1 MDATWVLYALSG
13 AVVVASLQPLKMR
26 LALSKA
32 KHRSLSGHSRIA
44 RRIAAL
50 VPFYEYEEVWFF
62 RSDGAPEDIA
72 ARRRAGF
79 MRLSDLYRER
89 FPETLRLTAEVEDS
103 ISDLQFTGAYR
114 VPFQYSRFVRRHL
127 KAGAFVRSSS
137 RVSLTDLDGNRFY
150 DLTGSYGVNVFGYD
164 FYKECMARGIERVR
178 ELGPVLGA
186 YHPVI
191 AYNAQRLT
199 EIAGLDEVSF
209 HMSGTEAIMQA
220 VRLARYHTRRSHL
233 VRFCGAYHGWWGD
246 VQPGVGNPVP
256 ARETYTLKDMD
267 DDTLRVLSKR
277 RDIACVIVNPL
288 QALHPNAN
296 APGDSALVD
305 SARSAFFDRAAYTEW
320 LRRLRTVCS
329 ERKIV
334 LIFDEVFTG
343 FRLAPGG
350 AQEYFGVRADM
361 VTYGKTIGGGLPI
374 GAVCGRRD
382 LMKRFRED
390 RPTDICFARG
400 TFNSHP
406 YVMGAMHEFLQ
417 RLDTPEVRALYRD
430 VDAIWNG
437 RAERLN
443 RRLWEE
449 SLPVQVASL
458 SSICTVCYTQP
469 SRYNWML
476 QYYLR
481 AEGLGLSWVGFSGI
495 SRRVHRPG
503 SGRTVQ
509 ARASLVPEEQH
520 ARGRD
525 GGSHHPRCHEPG
537 FARRPRRRGS
547 RRRNGRR
554 QVRQV
559 GSCREAF
566 QAVADDEGLG
576 HNSRAASGSGDVR
589 GLECMGG
596 RGDDA
601 RGIPARIR
609 SRQQEA
615 PQDRACGAQTCHVP
629 GVAAVT
635 LVPRTCPSLFLESP
649 GRVPQSRD
657 RRMAR
662 HRRKRAMGVRLQT
675 RPVALSVRAS
685 IVLFPD
691 ICYPHE

>member
-1 MDATWVLYALSG
+1 VDATLVLYALSG
-13 AVVVASLQPLKMR
+13 AVLVASLQQLKMR

-209 HMSGTEAIMQA
+209 HMSGTEAVMQA

-256 ARETYTLKDMD
+256 ARESYTLKDMD
-267 DDTLRVLSKR
+267 DDTLRVLSMR
-277 RDIACVIVNPL
+277 RDIACVIVNAL

-296 APGDSALVD
+296 APGDSALID

-320 LRRLRTVCS
+320 LKRLRAVCS

-361 VTYGKTIGGGLPI
+361 VTYGKTLGGGLPI

-417 RLDTPEVRALYRD
+417 RLDTPGVRALYRGLD
-430 VDAIWNG
+430 EVWNG

-443 RRLWEE
+443 QRLREE
-449 SLPVQVASL
+449 GLPVQVASL
-458 SSICTVCYTQP
+458 SSIWTVCYTQP

-481 AEGLGLSWVGFSGI
+481 AEGLALSWVGTGRLIFSFNY
-495 SRRVHRPG
+495 
-503 SGRTVQ
+503 TD
-509 ARASLVPEEQH
+509 ADFE
-520 ARGRD
+520 
-525 GGSHHPRCHEPG
+525 
-537 FARRPRRRGS
+537 
-547 RRRNGRR
+547 
-554 QVRQV
+554 
-559 GSCREAF
+559 
-566 QAVADDEGLG
+566 AVADRFVAAA
-576 HNSRAASGSGDVR
+576 RA
-589 GLECMGG
+589 M
-596 RGDDA
+596 
-601 RGIPARIR
+601 
-609 SRQQEA
+609 QQEGWWWSGPA
-615 PQDRACGAQTCHVP
+615 LTNK
-629 GVAAVT
+629 
-635 LVPRTCPSLFLESP
+635 SIK
-649 GRVPQSRD
+649 
-657 RRMAR
+657 RRILREIIA
-662 HRRKRAMGVRLQT
+662 HR
-675 RPVALSVRAS
+675 
-685 IVLFPD
+685 F
-691 ICYPHE
+691 